1 MISKSTIEKVF
12 EISRVEEVIGDFIQ
26 LKKSGSNYKGLS
38 PFTNEKTPSFMISPA
53 KQIWKDFSSGKGGNV
68 VAFLME
74 HEQLSYPQAIKFLAR
89 KYNIEV
95 EETAISTEQKEK
107 FDEKEKLMVICEFAK
122 KFFIKQLNDS
132 DFGKNIA
139 FNYLNER
146 GFDKK
151 IINEFEIGCLTNSRN
166 SFKSYAI
173 ENGFNEDDLIS
184 LGLISSKHK
193 NDIYSSRI
201 IFPIKTI
208 SGRTVG
214 FGARVLQ
221 SSIKT
226 AKYINSPDSIIYN
239 KSKILYGLYK
249 SKTQI
254 VKNDNCYIVEGYTD
268 VIRFH
273 QKGIPNVVSSSGT
286 ALTLGQINII
296 RRLTKNIT
304 MLFDSD
310 NAGLNATIRSID
322 MILSEGM
329 NVSICLFPENEDPD
343 SFARNKNTQ
352 EIEAYLNENS
362 IDFIE
367 FKAKELNNSKRNSAV
382 EKANVIND
390 IVSSISKI
398 PDRIKQEIYIKQCSQ
413 MLDIT
418 ENTLFNALAQ
428 LNQVTRV
435 NSRDYE
441 EKKVSPIKKE
451 SKDQIFKL
459 EKKIIEILILYGHEK
474 ISFDEIKM
482 IKNENGDIV
491 YKPTKVKSY
500 VHEKI
505 FLDLHSDE
513 VEFAN
518 KEFKILYKNL
528 IEEYQKKQSF
538 DAKVF
543 VNSLPKN
550 LSELVTSVLIEDE
563 IYQLH
568 DWRSKNVIVKGKES
582 SISQLVTETIL
593 TLRTLLI
600 NKKVQE
606 LSKLSG
612 DDDKNFNKDT
622 LEEIVNYY
630 QLKSLLSK
638 KLNRVI

>member
-1 MISKSTIEKVF
+1 MIGE
-12 EISRVEEVIGDFIQ
+12 FIQ
-26 LKKSGSNYKGLS
+26 LKKSGSNFKGLS

-74 HEQLSYPQAIKFLAR
+74 HEQLSYPQAIKFLAK

-95 EETAISTEQKEK
+95 EETAISSEQKEK
-107 FDEKEKLMVICEFAK
+107 IDQKEKFILICEFAK
-122 KFFIKQLNDS
+122 KFFKEQLNKT

-139 FNYLNER
+139 YNYLLER
-146 GFDKK
+146 GFDKST
-151 IINEFEIGCLTNSRN
+151 IEDFEIGCLTEKRDSLKEF
-166 SFKSYAI
+166 SVEKGYDI
-173 ENGFNEDDLIS
+173 DDLVS
-184 LGLISSKHK
+184 LGLISGKNQ
-193 NDIYSSRI
+193 NDIYRSRI

-214 FGARVLQ
+214 FGARVIK
-221 SSIKT
+221 SSSKS

-239 KSKILYGLYK
+239 KSKILYGLHN
-249 SKTQI
+249 SKNEI

-273 QKGIPNVVSSSGT
+273 QKGIKNVVSSSGT
-286 ALTLGQINII
+286 ALTSGQINII

-310 NAGLNATIRSID
+310 NAGVNATIRSID

-329 NVSICLFPENEDPD
+329 NVNICLFPENEDPD
-343 SFARNKNTQ
+343 SFALKKETQ
-352 EIEAYLNENS
+352 EIKKYLNDNA

-367 FKAKELNNSKRNSAV
+367 FKTKKLSESKRNSAT
-382 EKANVIND
+382 EKAQVIND
-390 IVSSISKI
+390 IISSIAKI
-398 PDRIKQEIYIKQCSQ
+398 PDKIKQEIYIKQCSE
-413 MLDIT
+413 MLEIT

-428 LNQVTRV
+428 LTQISNVNKNVTKQQSQKV
-435 NSRDYE
+435 E
-441 EKKVSPIKKE
+441 PEKTT
-451 SKDQIFKL
+451 QIFKL
-459 EKKIIEILILYGHEK
+459 EKKIIEILILYGNSK
-474 ISFDEIKM
+474 VTFDEIKM
-482 IKNENGDIV
+482 LKDDKGDIV
-491 YKPTKVKSY
+491 YKPQKVESF

-505 FLDLHSDE
+505 FLDLQSDE
-513 VEFAN
+513 IEFAN
-518 KEFKILYKNL
+518 DDFKILYNKL
-528 IEEYQKKQSF
+528 INEFQKKQNF
-538 DAKVF
+538 DPKVF
-543 VNSLPKN
+543 INSLPQN
-550 LSELVTSVLIEDE
+550 LSELVTSILIEDE

-568 DWRSKNVIVKGKES
+568 NWRSKNVIVKGKDL

-600 NKKVQE
+600 NKKVQD
-606 LSKLSG
+606 LSKLNDG
-612 DDDKNFNKDT
+612 ADENFNKDT

>member
-1 MISKSTIEKVF
+1 MISKNTIEKVF
-12 EISRVEEVIGDFIQ
+12 EISSVEEVIGEFIQ

-74 HEQLSYPQAIKFLAR
+74 HEQLSYPQAIKFLAK

-95 EETAISTEQKEK
+95 EETAITSEQKEK
-107 FDEKEKLMVICEFAK
+107 IDQKEKFILICEFAK
-122 KFFIKQLNDS
+122 KFFKEQLNKT

-139 FNYLNER
+139 YNYLLER
-146 GFDKK
+146 GFDKNT
-151 IINEFEIGCLTNSRN
+151 IEDFEIGCLTEKRDSLKEF
-166 SFKSYAI
+166 SVEKGYDI
-173 ENGFNEDDLIS
+173 DDLVS
-184 LGLISSKHK
+184 LGLISSKNQ
-193 NDIYSSRI
+193 NDIYRSRI

-214 FGARVLQ
+214 FGARVIK
-221 SSIKT
+221 SSSKS

-239 KSKILYGLYK
+239 KSKILYGLHN
-249 SKTQI
+249 SKNEI

-273 QKGIPNVVSSSGT
+273 QKGIKNVVSSSGT
-286 ALTLGQINII
+286 ALTTGQINII

-310 NAGLNATIRSID
+310 NAGVNATIRSID

-329 NVSICLFPENEDPD
+329 NVNICLFPVNEDPD
-343 SFARNKNTQ
+343 SFASKKETQ
-352 EIEAYLNENS
+352 EIKKYLNDNA

-367 FKAKELNNSKRNSAV
+367 FKTKKLSESKRNSAT
-382 EKANVIND
+382 EKAQVIND
-390 IVSSISKI
+390 IISSIAKI
-398 PDRIKQEIYIKQCSQ
+398 PDKIKQEIYIKQCSE
-413 MLDIT
+413 MLEIN

-428 LNQVTRV
+428 LTQISSVNKNVTLQQPQKV
-435 NSRDYE
+435 E
-441 EKKVSPIKKE
+441 PEKTT
-451 SKDQIFKL
+451 QIFKL
-459 EKKIIEILILYGHEK
+459 EKKIIEILILYGNSK
-474 ISFDEIKM
+474 VTFDEIKM
-482 IKNENGDIV
+482 LKDDKGDIV
-491 YKPTKVKSY
+491 YKPQKVESF

-505 FLDLHSDE
+505 FLDLQSDE
-513 VEFAN
+513 IEFAN
-518 KEFKILYKNL
+518 DDFKILYNKL
-528 IEEYQKKQSF
+528 INEFQKKQNF
-538 DAKVF
+538 DPKVF
-543 VNSLPKN
+543 INSLPQN
-550 LSELVTSVLIEDE
+550 LSELVTSILIEDE

-568 DWRSKNVIVKGKES
+568 NWRSKNVIVKGKDR

-600 NKKVQE
+600 NKKVQD
-606 LSKLSG
+606 LSKLNDG
-612 DDDKNFNKDT
+612 ADENFNKDT

>member
-1 MISKSTIEKVF
+1 MIGE
-12 EISRVEEVIGDFIQ
+12 FIQ
-26 LKKSGSNYKGLS
+26 LKKSGSNFKGLS

-74 HEQLSYPQAIKFLAR
+74 HEQLSYPQAIKFLAK

-95 EETAISTEQKEK
+95 EETAISSQQKEKIDQKEK
-107 FDEKEKLMVICEFAK
+107 FILICEFAK
-122 KFFIKQLNDS
+122 KFFIEQLNKT
-132 DFGKNIA
+132 DFGNNIA
-139 FNYLNER
+139 YNYLLER
-146 GFDKK
+146 GFDKST
-151 IINEFEIGCLTNSRN
+151 IEDFEIGCLTEKRDSLKEF
-166 SFKSYAI
+166 SVEKGYDI
-173 ENGFNEDDLIS
+173 DDLVS
-184 LGLISSKHK
+184 LGLISSKNQ
-193 NDIYSSRI
+193 NDIYRSRI

-214 FGARVLQ
+214 FGARVIK
-221 SSIKT
+221 SSSKS

-239 KSKILYGLYK
+239 KSKILYGLHN
-249 SKTQI
+249 SKNEI

-273 QKGIPNVVSSSGT
+273 QKGIKNVVSSSGT
-286 ALTLGQINII
+286 ALTTGQINII

-310 NAGLNATIRSID
+310 NAGVNATIRSID

-329 NVSICLFPENEDPD
+329 NVNICLFPENEDPD
-343 SFARNKNTQ
+343 SFALKKETQ
-352 EIEAYLNENS
+352 EIKKYLNDNA

-367 FKAKELNNSKRNSAV
+367 FKTKKLSESKRNSAT
-382 EKANVIND
+382 EKAQVIND
-390 IVSSISKI
+390 IISSIAKI
-398 PDRIKQEIYIKQCSQ
+398 PDKIKQEIYIKQCSE
-413 MLDIT
+413 MLEIT

-428 LNQVTRV
+428 LTKISNVNKNVTQQQSQKV
-435 NSRDYE
+435 E
-441 EKKVSPIKKE
+441 PEKTT
-451 SKDQIFKL
+451 QIFKL
-459 EKKIIEILILYGHEK
+459 EKKIIEILILYGNSK
-474 ISFDEIKM
+474 VTFDEIKM
-482 IKNENGDIV
+482 LKDDKGDIV
-491 YKPTKVKSY
+491 YKPQKVESF

-505 FLDLHSDE
+505 FLDLQSDE
-513 VEFAN
+513 IEFAN
-518 KEFKILYKNL
+518 DDFKILYNKL
-528 IEEYQKKQSF
+528 INEFQKKQNF
-538 DAKVF
+538 DPKVF
-543 VNSLPKN
+543 INSLPQN
-550 LSELVTSVLIEDE
+550 LSELVTSILIEDE

-568 DWRSKNVIVKGKES
+568 NWRSKNVIVKGKDR

-600 NKKVQE
+600 NKKVQD
-606 LSKLSG
+606 LSKLNDG
-612 DDDKNFNKDT
+612 ADENFNKDT

>member
-1 MISKSTIEKVF
+1 MISKNTIEKVF
-12 EISRVEEVIGDFIQ
+12 EISRVEEVIGEFIQ

-74 HEQLSYPQAIKFLAR
+74 HEQLSYPQAIKFLAK

-95 EETAISTEQKEK
+95 EETAITSEQKEK
-107 FDEKEKLMVICEFAK
+107 IDQKEKFILICEFAK
-122 KFFIKQLNDS
+122 KFFKEQLNKT

-139 FNYLNER
+139 YNYLLER
-146 GFDKK
+146 GFDKST
-151 IINEFEIGCLTNSRN
+151 IEDFEIGCLTEKRDSLKEF
-166 SFKSYAI
+166 SVEKGYDI
-173 ENGFNEDDLIS
+173 DDLVS
-184 LGLISSKHK
+184 LGLISGKNQ
-193 NDIYSSRI
+193 NDIYRSRI

-214 FGARVLQ
+214 FGARVIK
-221 SSIKT
+221 SSSKS

-239 KSKILYGLYK
+239 KSKILYGLHN
-249 SKTQI
+249 SKNEI

-273 QKGIPNVVSSSGT
+273 QKGIKNVVSSSGT
-286 ALTLGQINII
+286 ALTSGQINII

-310 NAGLNATIRSID
+310 NAGVNATIRSID

-329 NVSICLFPENEDPD
+329 NVNICLFPENEDPD
-343 SFARNKNTQ
+343 SFALKKETQ
-352 EIEAYLNENS
+352 EIKKYLNDNA

-367 FKAKELNNSKRNSAV
+367 FKTKKLSESKRNSAT
-382 EKANVIND
+382 EKAQVIND
-390 IVSSISKI
+390 IISSIAKI
-398 PDRIKQEIYIKQCSQ
+398 PDKIKQEIYIKQCSE
-413 MLDIT
+413 MLEIT

-428 LNQVTRV
+428 LTQISSV
-435 NSRDYE
+435 NKNVSQQQFQKVE
-441 EKKVSPIKKE
+441 PEKTT
-451 SKDQIFKL
+451 QIFKL
-459 EKKIIEILILYGHEK
+459 EKKIIEILILYGNSK
-474 ISFDEIKM
+474 VTFDEIKM
-482 IKNENGDIV
+482 LKNDKGDIV
-491 YKPTKVKSY
+491 YKPEKVESF

-505 FLDLHSDE
+505 FLDLQSDE
-513 VEFAN
+513 IEFAN
-518 KEFKILYKNL
+518 DDFKILYNKL
-528 IEEYQKKQSF
+528 INEFQKKQNF
-538 DAKVF
+538 DPKVF
-543 VNSLPKN
+543 INSLPQN
-550 LSELVTSVLIEDE
+550 LSELVTSILIEDE

-568 DWRSKNVIVKGKES
+568 NWRSKNVIVKGKDR

-600 NKKVQE
+600 NKKVQD
-606 LSKLSG
+606 LSKLNDG
-612 DDDKNFNKDT
+612 ADENFNKDT

>member
-1 MISKSTIEKVF
+1 MISKNTIEKVF
-12 EISRVEEVIGDFIQ
+12 EISRVEEVIGEFIQ

-68 VAFLME
+68 VAFLLE
-74 HEQLSYPQAIKFLAR
+74 HEQLSYPQAIKFLAK

-95 EETAISTEQKEK
+95 EETAISSEQKEK
-107 FDEKEKLMVICEFAK
+107 IDQKEKFILICEFAK
-122 KFFIKQLNDS
+122 KFFKEQLNKT

-139 FNYLNER
+139 YNYLLER
-146 GFDKK
+146 GFDKST
-151 IINEFEIGCLTNSRN
+151 IEDFEIGCLTEKRDSLKEF
-166 SFKSYAI
+166 SVEKGYDI
-173 ENGFNEDDLIS
+173 DDLVS
-184 LGLISSKHK
+184 LGLISGKNQ
-193 NDIYSSRI
+193 NDIYRSRI

-214 FGARVLQ
+214 FGARVIK
-221 SSIKT
+221 SSSKS

-239 KSKILYGLYK
+239 KSKILYGLHN
-249 SKTQI
+249 SKNEI

-273 QKGIPNVVSSSGT
+273 QKGIKNVVSSSGT
-286 ALTLGQINII
+286 ALTSGQINII

-310 NAGLNATIRSID
+310 NAGVNATIRSID

-329 NVSICLFPENEDPD
+329 NVNICLFPENEDPD
-343 SFARNKNTQ
+343 SFALKKETQ
-352 EIEAYLNENS
+352 EIKKYLNDNA

-367 FKAKELNNSKRNSAV
+367 FKTKKLSESKRNSAT
-382 EKANVIND
+382 EKAQVIND
-390 IVSSISKI
+390 IISSIAKI
-398 PDRIKQEIYIKQCSQ
+398 PDKIKQEIYIKQCSE
-413 MLDIT
+413 MLEIT

-428 LNQVTRV
+428 LTQISNVNKNVTQQQSQKV
-435 NSRDYE
+435 E
-441 EKKVSPIKKE
+441 PEKTT
-451 SKDQIFKL
+451 QIFKL
-459 EKKIIEILILYGHEK
+459 EKKIIEILILYGNSK
-474 ISFDEIKM
+474 VTFDEIKM
-482 IKNENGDIV
+482 LKDDKGDIV
-491 YKPTKVKSY
+491 YKPEKVESF

-505 FLDLHSDE
+505 FLDLQSDE
-513 VEFAN
+513 IEFAN
-518 KEFKILYKNL
+518 DDFKILYNKL
-528 IEEYQKKQSF
+528 INEFQKKQNF
-538 DAKVF
+538 DPKVF
-543 VNSLPKN
+543 INSLPQN
-550 LSELVTSVLIEDE
+550 LSELVTSILIEDE

-568 DWRSKNVIVKGKES
+568 NWRSKNVIVKGKDL

-600 NKKVQE
+600 NKKVQD
-606 LSKLSG
+606 LSKLNDG
-612 DDDKNFNKDT
+612 ADENFNKDT

>member
-1 MISKSTIEKVF
+1 MISKNTIEKVF
-12 EISRVEEVIGDFIQ
+12 EISRVEEVIGEFIQ

-74 HEQLSYPQAIKFLAR
+74 HEQLSYPQAIKFLAK

-95 EETAISTEQKEK
+95 EETAISSQQKEKIDQKEK
-107 FDEKEKLMVICEFAK
+107 FILICEFAK
-122 KFFIKQLNDS
+122 KFFKEQLNKT

-139 FNYLNER
+139 YNYLLER
-146 GFDKK
+146 GFDKST
-151 IINEFEIGCLTNSRN
+151 IEDFEIGCLTEKRDSLKEF
-166 SFKSYAI
+166 SVEKGYDI
-173 ENGFNEDDLIS
+173 DDLVS
-184 LGLISSKHK
+184 LGLISGKNQ
-193 NDIYSSRI
+193 NDIYRSRI

-214 FGARVLQ
+214 FGARV
-221 SSIKT
+221 IKT
-226 AKYINSPDSIIYN
+226 SSKSAKYINSPDSIIYN
-239 KSKILYGLYK
+239 KSKILYGLHN
-249 SKTQI
+249 SKNEI

-273 QKGIPNVVSSSGT
+273 QKGIKNVVSSSGT
-286 ALTLGQINII
+286 ALTTGQINII

-310 NAGLNATIRSID
+310 NAGVNATIRSID

-329 NVSICLFPENEDPD
+329 NVNICLFPENEDPD
-343 SFARNKNTQ
+343 SFASKKETQ
-352 EIEAYLNENS
+352 EIKKYLNDNA

-367 FKAKELNNSKRNSAV
+367 FKTKKLSESKRNSAT
-382 EKANVIND
+382 EKAQVIND
-390 IVSSISKI
+390 IISSIAKI
-398 PDRIKQEIYIKQCSQ
+398 PDKIKQEIYIKQCSE
-413 MLDIT
+413 MLEIT

-428 LNQVTRV
+428 LTQISNVNKNVTKQQFQKV
-435 NSRDYE
+435 E
-441 EKKVSPIKKE
+441 PEKTT
-451 SKDQIFKL
+451 QIFKL
-459 EKKIIEILILYGHEK
+459 EKKIIEILILYGNSK
-474 ISFDEIKM
+474 VTFDEIKM
-482 IKNENGDIV
+482 LKDDKGDIV
-491 YKPTKVKSY
+491 YKPEKVESF

-505 FLDLHSDE
+505 FLDLQSDE
-513 VEFAN
+513 IEFAN
-518 KEFKILYKNL
+518 DDFKILYNKL
-528 IEEYQKKQSF
+528 INEFQKKQNF
-538 DAKVF
+538 DPKVF
-543 VNSLPKN
+543 INSLPQN
-550 LSELVTSVLIEDE
+550 LSELVTSILIEDE

-568 DWRSKNVIVKGKES
+568 NWRSKNVIVKGKDR

-600 NKKVQE
+600 NKKVQD
-606 LSKLSG
+606 LSKLNDG
-612 DDDKNFNKDT
+612 ADENFNKDT

>member
-1 MISKSTIEKVF
+1 MIGE
-12 EISRVEEVIGDFIQ
+12 FIQ
-26 LKKSGSNYKGLS
+26 LKKSGSNFKGLS

-74 HEQLSYPQAIKFLAR
+74 HEQLSYPQAIKFLAK

-95 EETAISTEQKEK
+95 EETAISSEQKEK
-107 FDEKEKLMVICEFAK
+107 IDQKEKFILICEFAK
-122 KFFIKQLNDS
+122 KFFKEQLNKT

-139 FNYLNER
+139 YNYLLER
-146 GFDKK
+146 GFDKST
-151 IINEFEIGCLTNSRN
+151 IEDFEIGCLTEKRDSLKEF
-166 SFKSYAI
+166 SVEKGYDI
-173 ENGFNEDDLIS
+173 DDLVS
-184 LGLISSKHK
+184 LGLISGKNQ
-193 NDIYSSRI
+193 NDIYRSRI

-214 FGARVLQ
+214 FGARVIK
-221 SSIKT
+221 SSSKS

-239 KSKILYGLYK
+239 KSKILYGLHN
-249 SKTQI
+249 SKNEI

-273 QKGIPNVVSSSGT
+273 QKGIKNVVSSSGT
-286 ALTLGQINII
+286 ALTSGQINII

-310 NAGLNATIRSID
+310 NAGVNATIRSID

-329 NVSICLFPENEDPD
+329 NVNICLFPENEDPD
-343 SFARNKNTQ
+343 SFALKKETQ
-352 EIEAYLNENS
+352 EIKKYLNDNA

-367 FKAKELNNSKRNSAV
+367 FKTKKLSESKRNSAT
-382 EKANVIND
+382 EKAKVIND
-390 IVSSISKI
+390 IISSIAKI
-398 PDRIKQEIYIKQCSQ
+398 PDKIKQEIYIKQCSE
-413 MLDIT
+413 MLEIT

-428 LNQVTRV
+428 LTQISNVNKNVTQQQSQKV
-435 NSRDYE
+435 E
-441 EKKVSPIKKE
+441 PEKTT
-451 SKDQIFKL
+451 QIFKL
-459 EKKIIEILILYGHEK
+459 EKKIIEILILYGNSK
-474 ISFDEIKM
+474 VTFDEIKM
-482 IKNENGDIV
+482 LKDDKGDIV
-491 YKPTKVKSY
+491 YKPQKVESF

-505 FLDLHSDE
+505 FLDLQSDE
-513 VEFAN
+513 IEFAN
-518 KEFKILYKNL
+518 DDFKILYNKL
-528 IEEYQKKQSF
+528 INEFQKKHNF
-538 DAKVF
+538 DPKVF
-543 VNSLPKN
+543 INSLPQN
-550 LSELVTSVLIEDE
+550 LSELVASILIEDE

-568 DWRSKNVIVKGKES
+568 NWRSKNVIVKGKER

-600 NKKVQE
+600 NKKVQD
-606 LSKLSG
+606 LSKLNDG
-612 DDDKNFNKDT
+612 ADENFNKDT

>member
-1 MISKSTIEKVF
+1 MISKNTIEKVF
-12 EISRVEEVIGDFIQ
+12 EISRVEEVIGEFIQ

-53 KQIWKDFSSGKGGNV
+53 KQIWKDFSSVKGGNV

-74 HEQLSYPQAIKFLAR
+74 HEQLSYPQAIKFLAK

-95 EETAISTEQKEK
+95 EETAISSQQKEKIDQKEK
-107 FDEKEKLMVICEFAK
+107 FILICEFAK
-122 KFFIKQLNDS
+122 KFFKEQLNKT
-132 DFGKNIA
+132 DFGNNIA
-139 FNYLNER
+139 YNYLLER
-146 GFDKK
+146 GFDKS
-151 IINEFEIGCLTNSRN
+151 IIEDFEIGCLTERRDSLKEF
-166 SFKSYAI
+166 SVEKGYDI
-173 ENGFNEDDLIS
+173 DDLVS
-184 LGLISSKHK
+184 LGLISGKNQ
-193 NDIYSSRI
+193 NDIYRSRI

-214 FGARVLQ
+214 FGARVIK
-221 SSIKT
+221 SSSKS

-239 KSKILYGLYK
+239 KSKILYGLHN
-249 SKTQI
+249 SKNEI

-273 QKGIPNVVSSSGT
+273 QKGIKNVVSSSGT
-286 ALTLGQINII
+286 ALTTGQINII

-310 NAGLNATIRSID
+310 NAGVNATIRSID

-329 NVSICLFPENEDPD
+329 NVNICLFPENEDPD
-343 SFARNKNTQ
+343 SFALKKETK
-352 EIEAYLNENS
+352 EIKKYLNDNA

-367 FKAKELNNSKRNSAV
+367 FKTKKLSESKRNSAT
-382 EKANVIND
+382 EKAQVIND
-390 IVSSISKI
+390 IISSIAKI
-398 PDRIKQEIYIKQCSQ
+398 PDKIKQEIYIKQCSE
-413 MLDIT
+413 MLEIS

-428 LNQVTRV
+428 LTQISNVNKNVTQQQSQKV
-435 NSRDYE
+435 E
-441 EKKVSPIKKE
+441 PEKTT
-451 SKDQIFKL
+451 QIFKL
-459 EKKIIEILILYGHEK
+459 EKKIIEILILYGNSK
-474 ISFDEIKM
+474 VTFDEIKM
-482 IKNENGDIV
+482 LKDDKGDIV
-491 YKPTKVKSY
+491 YKPEKVESF

-505 FLDLHSDE
+505 FLDLQSDE
-513 VEFAN
+513 IEFDN
-518 KEFKILYKNL
+518 DDFKILYNKL
-528 IEEYQKKQSF
+528 INEFQKKQNF
-538 DAKVF
+538 DPKVF
-543 VNSLPKN
+543 INSLPQN
-550 LSELVTSVLIEDE
+550 LSELVTSILIEDE

-568 DWRSKNVIVKGKES
+568 NWRSKNVIVKGKDR

-600 NKKVQE
+600 NKKVQD
-606 LSKLSG
+606 LSKLNDG
-612 DDDKNFNKDT
+612 ADENFNKDS

>member
-1 MISKSTIEKVF
+1 MISKNTIEKVF
-12 EISRVEEVIGDFIQ
+12 EISRVEEVIGEFIQ

-74 HEQLSYPQAIKFLAR
+74 HEQLSYPQAIKFLAK

-95 EETAISTEQKEK
+95 EETAISSQQKEKIDQKEK
-107 FDEKEKLMVICEFAK
+107 FILICEFAK
-122 KFFIKQLNDS
+122 KFFKEQLNKT

-139 FNYLNER
+139 YNYLLER
-146 GFDKK
+146 GFDKST
-151 IINEFEIGCLTNSRN
+151 IEDFEIGCLTEKRDSLKEF
-166 SFKSYAI
+166 SVEKGYDI
-173 ENGFNEDDLIS
+173 DDLVS
-184 LGLISSKHK
+184 LGLISGKNQ
-193 NDIYSSRI
+193 NDIYRSRI

-214 FGARVLQ
+214 FGARVIK
-221 SSIKT
+221 SSSKS

-239 KSKILYGLYK
+239 KSKILYGLHN
-249 SKTQI
+249 SKNEI

-273 QKGIPNVVSSSGT
+273 QKGIKNVVSSSGT
-286 ALTLGQINII
+286 ALTTGQINII

-310 NAGLNATIRSID
+310 NAGVNATIRSID

-329 NVSICLFPENEDPD
+329 NVNICLFPENEDPD
-343 SFARNKNTQ
+343 SFALKKETK
-352 EIEAYLNENS
+352 EIKKYLNDNA

-367 FKAKELNNSKRNSAV
+367 FKTKKLSESKRNSAT
-382 EKANVIND
+382 EKAQVIND
-390 IVSSISKI
+390 IISSIAKI
-398 PDRIKQEIYIKQCSQ
+398 PDKIKQEIYIKQCSE
-413 MLDIT
+413 MLEIT

-428 LNQVTRV
+428 LTQISNVNKNVTQQQSQKV
-435 NSRDYE
+435 E
-441 EKKVSPIKKE
+441 PEKTT
-451 SKDQIFKL
+451 QIFKL
-459 EKKIIEILILYGHEK
+459 EKKIIEILILYGNSK
-474 ISFDEIKM
+474 VTFDEIKM
-482 IKNENGDIV
+482 LKNDKGDIV
-491 YKPTKVKSY
+491 YKPEKVESF

-505 FLDLHSDE
+505 FLDLQSDE
-513 VEFAN
+513 IEFAN
-518 KEFKILYKNL
+518 DDFKILYNKL
-528 IEEYQKKQSF
+528 INEFQKKQNF
-538 DAKVF
+538 DPKVF
-543 VNSLPKN
+543 INSLPQN
-550 LSELVTSVLIEDE
+550 LSELVTSILIEDE

-568 DWRSKNVIVKGKES
+568 NWRSKNVIVKGKDR

-600 NKKVQE
+600 NKKVQD
-606 LSKLSG
+606 LSKLNDG
-612 DDDKNFNKDT
+612 ADENFNKDT

>member
-1 MISKSTIEKVF
+1 MISKNTIEKVF

-38 PFTNEKTPSFMISPA
+38 PFTDEKTPSFMISPS

-74 HEQLSYPQAIKFLAR
+74 HEQFSYPQAIRFLAK
-89 KYNIEV
+89 KYNILV
-95 EETAISTEQKEK
+95 EETEVSPEQKER
-107 FDEKEKLMVICEFAK
+107 FDEKEKMIIICEFAK
-122 KFFIKQLNDS
+122 KFFKKQIDET

-139 FNYLNER
+139 LNYLIER

-151 IINEFEIGCLTNSRN
+151 IIDDFDIGCLTNSRD
-166 SFKSYAI
+166 SFRNHALK
-173 ENGFNEDDLIS
+173 NGHNQDDLVT
-184 LGLISSKHK
+184 LGLISSKNK

-214 FGARVLQ
+214 FGARVLEN
-221 SSIKT
+221 SGKS
-226 AKYINSPDSIIYN
+226 AKYINSPDSSIYN

-249 SKTQI
+249 SKTHI
-254 VKNDNCYIVEGYTD
+254 VKSDNCYIVEGYTD

-273 QKGIPNVVSSSGT
+273 QKGLPNVVSSSGT
-286 ALTLGQINII
+286 ALTFGQINSI

-310 NAGLNATIRSID
+310 NAGFNATIRSID
-322 MILSEGM
+322 MILSQGM
-329 NVSICLFPENEDPD
+329 NVSICIFPKNEDPD
-343 SFARNKNTQ
+343 SFAKNKNTI
-352 EIEAYLNENS
+352 EIIEYLNQNS

-367 FKAKELNNSKRNSAV
+367 FKAKKLNDSKKDSAI
-382 EKANVIND
+382 EKAEVIHD
-390 IVSSISKI
+390 IVSSIAKI
-398 PDRIKQEIYIKQCSQ
+398 PDKIKQEIYIKQCSK

-418 ENTLFNALAQ
+418 ENTLFNSLAQ
-428 LNQVTRV
+428 ISHN
-435 NSRDYE
+435 NSNNKAVS
-441 EKKVSPIKKE
+441 KKLLYPKIEQKST
-451 SKDQIFKL
+451 SQIFKL
-459 EKKIIEILILYGHEK
+459 EKKIIEILILYGSQK
-474 ISFDEIKM
+474 VSFDEIKM
-482 IKNENGDIV
+482 IKDKNGEIA
-491 YKPTKVKSY
+491 YEPMQINSY

-518 KEFKILYKNL
+518 EEFKILYQKL
-528 IEEYQKKQSF
+528 IDEYQKKQNF
-538 DAKVF
+538 DAKLF
-543 VNSLPKN
+543 INSLPKN
-550 LSELVTSVLIEDE
+550 LSELVTSLIIDDE

-568 DWRSKNVIVKGKES
+568 DWSSKNVIVKGKER

-606 LSKLSG
+606 LSKVTDKS
-612 DDDKNFNKDT
+612 DKNFNKDT

>member
-1 MISKSTIEKVF
+1 MISKNTIEKVF
-12 EISRVEEVIGDFIQ
+12 EISRVEEVIGEFIQ

-74 HEQLSYPQAIKFLAR
+74 HEQLSYPQAIKFLAK

-95 EETAISTEQKEK
+95 EETAITSEQKEK
-107 FDEKEKLMVICEFAK
+107 IDQKEKFILICEFAK
-122 KFFIKQLNDS
+122 KFFKEQLNKT

-139 FNYLNER
+139 YNYLTER
-146 GFDKK
+146 GFNKSTIED
-151 IINEFEIGCLTNSRN
+151 FEIGCLTEKRDSLKEF
-166 SFKSYAI
+166 SVEKGYDI
-173 ENGFNEDDLIS
+173 DDLVS
-184 LGLISSKHK
+184 LGLISSKNQ
-193 NDIYSSRI
+193 NDIYRSRI

-214 FGARVLQ
+214 FGARVIK
-221 SSIKT
+221 SSSKS
-226 AKYINSPDSIIYN
+226 AKYINSPDSVIYN
-239 KSKILYGLYK
+239 KSKILYGLHN
-249 SKTQI
+249 SKNEI

-268 VIRFH
+268 VIRLH
-273 QKGIPNVVSSSGT
+273 QKGIKNVVSSSGT
-286 ALTLGQINII
+286 ALTIGQINII

-310 NAGLNATIRSID
+310 NAGVNATIRSID

-329 NVSICLFPENEDPD
+329 NVNICLFPENEDPD
-343 SFARNKNTQ
+343 SFALKKESQ
-352 EIEAYLNENS
+352 EIKKYLNDNA

-367 FKAKELNNSKRNSAV
+367 FKTKKLSESKRNSAT
-382 EKANVIND
+382 EKAQVIND
-390 IVSSISKI
+390 IISSIAKI
-398 PDRIKQEIYIKQCSQ
+398 PDKIKQEIYIKQCSE
-413 MLDIT
+413 MLEIT

-428 LNQVTRV
+428 LTQISNVNKNVTQQQSQKV
-435 NSRDYE
+435 E
-441 EKKVSPIKKE
+441 PEKTT
-451 SKDQIFKL
+451 QIFKL
-459 EKKIIEILILYGHEK
+459 EKKIIEILILYGNSK
-474 ISFDEIKM
+474 VTFDEIKM
-482 IKNENGDIV
+482 LKDDKGDIV
-491 YKPTKVKSY
+491 YKPQKVESF

-505 FLDLHSDE
+505 FLDLQSDE
-513 VEFAN
+513 IEFAN
-518 KEFKILYKNL
+518 DDFKILYNKL
-528 IEEYQKKQSF
+528 INELQKKQNF
-538 DAKVF
+538 DPKVF
-543 VNSLPKN
+543 INSLPQN
-550 LSELVTSVLIEDE
+550 LSDLVTSILIEDE

-568 DWRSKNVIVKGKES
+568 NWRSKNVIVKGKDR

-600 NKKVQE
+600 NKKVQD
-606 LSKLSG
+606 LSKLNDG
-612 DDDKNFNKDT
+612 ADENFNKDT

>member
-1 MISKSTIEKVF
+1 MISKNTIEKVF
-12 EISRVEEVIGDFIQ
+12 EISRVEEVIGEFIQ
-26 LKKSGSNYKGLS
+26 LKKSGSNFKGLS

-74 HEQLSYPQAIKFLAR
+74 HEQLSYPQAIKFLAK

-95 EETAISTEQKEK
+95 EETAITSEQKEK
-107 FDEKEKLMVICEFAK
+107 IDQKEKFILICEFAK
-122 KFFIKQLNDS
+122 KFFKEQLNKT
-132 DFGKNIA
+132 DFGNNIA
-139 FNYLNER
+139 YNYLLER
-146 GFDKK
+146 GFDKST
-151 IINEFEIGCLTNSRN
+151 IEDFEIGCLTERRDSLKEF
-166 SFKSYAI
+166 SVEKGYDI
-173 ENGFNEDDLIS
+173 DDLVS
-184 LGLISSKHK
+184 LGLISSKNQ
-193 NDIYSSRI
+193 NDIYRSRI

-214 FGARVLQ
+214 FGARVIK
-221 SSIKT
+221 SSSKS

-239 KSKILYGLYK
+239 KSKILYGLYN
-249 SKTQI
+249 SKNEI

-273 QKGIPNVVSSSGT
+273 QKGIKNVVSSSGT
-286 ALTLGQINII
+286 ALTSGQINII

-310 NAGLNATIRSID
+310 NPGVNATIRSID

-329 NVSICLFPENEDPD
+329 NVNVCLFPENEDPD
-343 SFARNKNTQ
+343 SFASKKETQ
-352 EIEAYLNENS
+352 EIKKYLNDNA

-367 FKAKELNNSKRNSAV
+367 FKTKKLSESKRNSAT
-382 EKANVIND
+382 EKAQVIND
-390 IVSSISKI
+390 IISSIAKI
-398 PDRIKQEIYIKQCSQ
+398 PDKIKQEIYIKQCSE
-413 MLDIT
+413 MLEIT

-428 LNQVTRV
+428 LTKISNVNKNVTQQQSQKV
-435 NSRDYE
+435 E
-441 EKKVSPIKKE
+441 PEKTT
-451 SKDQIFKL
+451 QIFKL
-459 EKKIIEILILYGHEK
+459 EKKIIEILILYGNSK
-474 ISFDEIKM
+474 VTFDEIKM
-482 IKNENGDIV
+482 LKDDKGDIV
-491 YKPTKVKSY
+491 YKPQKVESF

-505 FLDLHSDE
+505 FLDLQSDE
-513 VEFAN
+513 IELAN
-518 KEFKILYKNL
+518 DDFKILYNKL
-528 IEEYQKKQSF
+528 INEFQKKQNF
-538 DAKVF
+538 DPKVF
-543 VNSLPKN
+543 INSLPQN
-550 LSELVTSVLIEDE
+550 LSELVTSILIEDE

-568 DWRSKNVIVKGKES
+568 NWRSKNVIVKGKDR

-600 NKKVQE
+600 NKKVQD
-606 LSKLSG
+606 LSKLNDSA
-612 DDDKNFNKDT
+612 DENFNKDT

>member
-1 MISKSTIEKVF
+1 MISKNTIEKVF
-12 EISRVEEVIGDFIQ
+12 EISRVEEVIGEFIQ

-74 HEQLSYPQAIKFLAR
+74 HEQLSYPQAIKFLAK

-95 EETAISTEQKEK
+95 EETAISSEQKEK
-107 FDEKEKLMVICEFAK
+107 IDQKEKFILICEFAK
-122 KFFIKQLNDS
+122 KFFKEQLNKT

-139 FNYLNER
+139 YNYLLER
-146 GFDKK
+146 GFDKNT
-151 IINEFEIGCLTNSRN
+151 IEDFEIGCLTEKRDSLKEF
-166 SFKSYAI
+166 SVEKGYDI
-173 ENGFNEDDLIS
+173 DDLVS
-184 LGLISSKHK
+184 LGLISGKNQ
-193 NDIYSSRI
+193 NDIYRSRI

-214 FGARVLQ
+214 FGARV
-221 SSIKT
+221 IKT
-226 AKYINSPDSIIYN
+226 SSKSAKYINSPDSIIYN
-239 KSKILYGLYK
+239 KSKILYGLHN
-249 SKTQI
+249 SKNEI

-273 QKGIPNVVSSSGT
+273 QKGIKNVVSSSGT
-286 ALTLGQINII
+286 ALTSGQINII

-310 NAGLNATIRSID
+310 NAGVNATIRSID

-329 NVSICLFPENEDPD
+329 NVNICLFPENEDPD
-343 SFARNKNTQ
+343 SFASKKETQ
-352 EIEAYLNENS
+352 EIKKYLNDNA

-367 FKAKELNNSKRNSAV
+367 FKTKKLSESKRNSAT
-382 EKANVIND
+382 EKAQVIND
-390 IVSSISKI
+390 IISSIAKI
-398 PDRIKQEIYIKQCSQ
+398 PDKIKQEIYIKQCSE
-413 MLDIT
+413 MLEIT

-428 LNQVTRV
+428 LTQISNVNKNVTQQQSQKV
-435 NSRDYE
+435 E
-441 EKKVSPIKKE
+441 PEKTT
-451 SKDQIFKL
+451 QIFKL
-459 EKKIIEILILYGHEK
+459 EKKIIEILILYGNSK
-474 ISFDEIKM
+474 VTFDEIKM
-482 IKNENGDIV
+482 LKDDKGDIV
-491 YKPTKVKSY
+491 YKPQKVESF

-505 FLDLHSDE
+505 FLDLQSDE
-513 VEFAN
+513 IEFAN
-518 KEFKILYKNL
+518 DDFKILYNKL
-528 IEEYQKKQSF
+528 INEFQKKQNF
-538 DAKVF
+538 DPKVF
-543 VNSLPKN
+543 INSLPQN
-550 LSELVTSVLIEDE
+550 LSELVTSILIEDE

-568 DWRSKNVIVKGKES
+568 NWRSKNVIVKGKDR

-600 NKKVQE
+600 NKKVQD
-606 LSKLSG
+606 LSKLNDG
-612 DDDKNFNKDT
+612 ADENFNKDT

>member
-1 MISKSTIEKVF
+1 MISKNTIEKVF
-12 EISRVEEVIGDFIQ
+12 EISRVEEVIGEFIQ

-74 HEQLSYPQAIKFLAR
+74 HEQLSYPQAIKFLAK

-95 EETAISTEQKEK
+95 EETAITSEQKEK
-107 FDEKEKLMVICEFAK
+107 IDQKEKFILICEFAK
-122 KFFIKQLNDS
+122 KFFKEQLNKT

-139 FNYLNER
+139 YNYLLER
-146 GFDKK
+146 GFDKNT
-151 IINEFEIGCLTNSRN
+151 IEDFEIGCLTEKRDSLKEF
-166 SFKSYAI
+166 SVEKGYDI
-173 ENGFNEDDLIS
+173 DDLVS
-184 LGLISSKHK
+184 LGLISSKNQ
-193 NDIYSSRI
+193 NDIYRSRI

-214 FGARVLQ
+214 FGARV
-221 SSIKT
+221 IKT
-226 AKYINSPDSIIYN
+226 SSKSAKYINSPDSIIYN
-239 KSKILYGLYK
+239 KSKILYGLHN
-249 SKTQI
+249 SKNEI

-273 QKGIPNVVSSSGT
+273 QKGIKNVVSSSGT
-286 ALTLGQINII
+286 ALTTGQINII

-310 NAGLNATIRSID
+310 NAGVNATIRSID

-329 NVSICLFPENEDPD
+329 NVNICLFPENEDPD
-343 SFARNKNTQ
+343 SFALKKETK
-352 EIEAYLNENS
+352 EIKKYLNDNA

-367 FKAKELNNSKRNSAV
+367 FKTKKLSESKRNSAT
-382 EKANVIND
+382 EKAQVIND
-390 IVSSISKI
+390 IISSIAKI
-398 PDRIKQEIYIKQCSQ
+398 PDKIKQEIYIKQCSE
-413 MLDIT
+413 MLEIT

-428 LNQVTRV
+428 LTQISNVNKNVTQQQSQKV
-435 NSRDYE
+435 E
-441 EKKVSPIKKE
+441 PEKTT
-451 SKDQIFKL
+451 QIFKL
-459 EKKIIEILILYGHEK
+459 EKKIIEILILYGNSK
-474 ISFDEIKM
+474 VTFDEIKM
-482 IKNENGDIV
+482 LKDDKGDIV
-491 YKPTKVKSY
+491 YKPQKVESF

-505 FLDLHSDE
+505 FLDLQLDE
-513 VEFAN
+513 IEFAN
-518 KEFKILYKNL
+518 DDFKILYNKL
-528 IEEYQKKQSF
+528 INEFQKKQNF
-538 DAKVF
+538 DPKVF
-543 VNSLPKN
+543 INSLPQN
-550 LSELVTSVLIEDE
+550 LSELVTSILIEDE

-568 DWRSKNVIVKGKES
+568 NWRSKNVIVKGKDR

-600 NKKVQE
+600 NKKVQD
-606 LSKLSG
+606 LSKLNDG
-612 DDDKNFNKDT
+612 ADENFNKDT

>member
-1 MISKSTIEKVF
+1 MISKNTIEKVF
-12 EISRVEEVIGDFIQ
+12 EISRVEEVIGEFIQ

-74 HEQLSYPQAIKFLAR
+74 HEQLSYPQAIKFLAK

-95 EETAISTEQKEK
+95 EETAITSEQKEK
-107 FDEKEKLMVICEFAK
+107 IDQKEKFILICEFAK
-122 KFFIKQLNDS
+122 RFFKEQLNKT

-139 FNYLNER
+139 YNYLLER
-146 GFDKK
+146 GFNKSTIED
-151 IINEFEIGCLTNSRN
+151 FEIGCLTEKRDSLKEF
-166 SFKSYAI
+166 SVKKGYDI
-173 ENGFNEDDLIS
+173 DDLVS
-184 LGLISSKHK
+184 LGLISSKNQ
-193 NDIYSSRI
+193 NDIYRSRI

-214 FGARVLQ
+214 FGARVIK
-221 SSIKT
+221 SSSKS

-239 KSKILYGLYK
+239 KSKILYGLNN
-249 SKTQI
+249 SKNEI

-273 QKGIPNVVSSSGT
+273 QKGIKNVVSSSGT
-286 ALTLGQINII
+286 ALTIGQINII

-310 NAGLNATIRSID
+310 NAGVNATIRSID

-329 NVSICLFPENEDPD
+329 NVNICLFPENEDPD
-343 SFARNKNTQ
+343 SFALKKEAQ
-352 EIEAYLNENS
+352 EIKKYLNDNA

-367 FKAKELNNSKRNSAV
+367 FKTKKLSESKRNSAT
-382 EKANVIND
+382 EKAQVIND
-390 IVSSISKI
+390 IISSIAKI
-398 PDRIKQEIYIKQCSQ
+398 PDKIKQEIYIKQCSE
-413 MLDIT
+413 MLEIN
-418 ENTLFNALAQ
+418 ENTLFNALSQ
-428 LNQVTRV
+428 LTQISNVNKNVTQQQSQKV
-435 NSRDYE
+435 E
-441 EKKVSPIKKE
+441 PEKTT
-451 SKDQIFKL
+451 QIFKL
-459 EKKIIEILILYGHEK
+459 EKKIIEILILYGNSK
-474 ISFDEIKM
+474 ITFDEIKM
-482 IKNENGDIV
+482 LKDYNGDIV
-491 YKPTKVKSY
+491 YKPEKVESF

-505 FLDLHSDE
+505 FLDLQSDE
-513 VEFAN
+513 IEFAN
-518 KEFKILYKNL
+518 DDFKILYNKL
-528 IEEYQKKQSF
+528 INEFQKKQNF
-538 DAKVF
+538 DPKLF
-543 VNSLPKN
+543 INSLPQN
-550 LSELVTSVLIEDE
+550 LSELVTSILIEDE

-568 DWRSKNVIVKGKES
+568 NWKSKNVIVKGKDR

-600 NKKVQE
+600 NKKVQD
-606 LSKLSG
+606 LSKLNDSS
-612 DDDKNFNKDT
+612 DENFNKDT

>member
-1 MISKSTIEKVF
+1 MISKNTIEKVF
-12 EISRVEEVIGDFIQ
+12 EISRVEEVIGEFIQ

-74 HEQLSYPQAIKFLAR
+74 HEQLSYPQAIKFLAK

-95 EETAISTEQKEK
+95 EETAITSEQKEK
-107 FDEKEKLMVICEFAK
+107 IDQKEKFILICEFAK
-122 KFFIKQLNDS
+122 KFFKEQLNKT

-139 FNYLNER
+139 YNYLLER
-146 GFDKK
+146 GFNKSTIED
-151 IINEFEIGCLTNSRN
+151 FEIGCLTEKRDSLKEY
-166 SFKSYAI
+166 SVEKGYDI
-173 ENGFNEDDLIS
+173 DDLVS
-184 LGLISSKHK
+184 LGLISSKNQ
-193 NDIYSSRI
+193 NDIYRSRI

-214 FGARVLQ
+214 FGARVIK
-221 SSIKT
+221 SSSKS

-239 KSKILYGLYK
+239 KSKILYGLNN
-249 SKTQI
+249 SKNEI

-273 QKGIPNVVSSSGT
+273 QKGIKNVVSSSGT
-286 ALTLGQINII
+286 ALTTGQINII

-310 NAGLNATIRSID
+310 NAGVNATIRSID

-329 NVSICLFPENEDPD
+329 NVNICLFPENEDPD
-343 SFARNKNTQ
+343 SFALKKETQ
-352 EIEAYLNENS
+352 EIKKYLNDNA

-367 FKAKELNNSKRNSAV
+367 FKTKKLSESKRNSAT
-382 EKANVIND
+382 EKAQVIND
-390 IVSSISKI
+390 IISSIAKI
-398 PDRIKQEIYIKQCSQ
+398 PDKIKQEIYIKQCSE
-413 MLDIT
+413 MLEIT

-428 LNQVTRV
+428 LTQISSVNKNVTQQQSQKV
-435 NSRDYE
+435 E
-441 EKKVSPIKKE
+441 PEKTT
-451 SKDQIFKL
+451 QIFKL
-459 EKKIIEILILYGHEK
+459 EKKIIEILILYGNSK
-474 ISFDEIKM
+474 VTFDEIKM
-482 IKNENGDIV
+482 LKDDKGDIV
-491 YKPTKVKSY
+491 YKPQKVESF

-505 FLDLHSDE
+505 FLDLQSDE
-513 VEFAN
+513 IEFAN
-518 KEFKILYKNL
+518 DDFKILYNKL
-528 IEEYQKKQSF
+528 INEFQKKQNF
-538 DAKVF
+538 DPKVF
-543 VNSLPKN
+543 INSLPQN
-550 LSELVTSVLIEDE
+550 LSELVTSILIEDE

-568 DWRSKNVIVKGKES
+568 NWRSKNVIVKGKDR

-600 NKKVQE
+600 NKKVQD
-606 LSKLSG
+606 LSKLNDSA
-612 DDDKNFNKDT
+612 DENFNKDT

>member
-1 MISKSTIEKVF
+1 MISKNTIEKVF
-12 EISRVEEVIGDFIQ
+12 EISRVEEVIGEFIQ
-26 LKKSGSNYKGLS
+26 LKKSGSNFKGLS

-74 HEQLSYPQAIKFLAR
+74 HEQLSYPQAIKFLAK

-95 EETAISTEQKEK
+95 EETAISSEQKEK
-107 FDEKEKLMVICEFAK
+107 IDQKEKFILICEFAK
-122 KFFIKQLNDS
+122 KFFKEQLNKT
-132 DFGKNIA
+132 DFGNNIA
-139 FNYLNER
+139 YNYLLER
-146 GFDKK
+146 GFDKST
-151 IINEFEIGCLTNSRN
+151 IEDFEIGCLTEKRDSLKEF
-166 SFKSYAI
+166 SVEKGYDI
-173 ENGFNEDDLIS
+173 DDLVS
-184 LGLISSKHK
+184 LGLISGKNQ
-193 NDIYSSRI
+193 NDIYRSRI

-214 FGARVLQ
+214 FGARVIK
-221 SSIKT
+221 SSSKS

-239 KSKILYGLYK
+239 KSKILYGLHN
-249 SKTQI
+249 SKNEI

-273 QKGIPNVVSSSGT
+273 QKGIKNVVSSSGT
-286 ALTLGQINII
+286 ALTSGQINII

-310 NAGLNATIRSID
+310 NAGVNATIRSID

-329 NVSICLFPENEDPD
+329 NVNICLFPENEDPD
-343 SFARNKNTQ
+343 SFALKKETQ
-352 EIEAYLNENS
+352 EIKKYLNDNA

-367 FKAKELNNSKRNSAV
+367 FKTKKLSESKRNSAT
-382 EKANVIND
+382 EKAQVIND
-390 IVSSISKI
+390 IISSIAKI
-398 PDRIKQEIYIKQCSQ
+398 PDKIKQEIYIKQCSE
-413 MLDIT
+413 MLEIT

-428 LNQVTRV
+428 LTQISNVNKNVTQQQSQKV
-435 NSRDYE
+435 E
-441 EKKVSPIKKE
+441 PEKTT
-451 SKDQIFKL
+451 QIFKL
-459 EKKIIEILILYGHEK
+459 EKKIIEILILYGNSK
-474 ISFDEIKM
+474 VTFDEIKM
-482 IKNENGDIV
+482 LKDDKGDIV
-491 YKPTKVKSY
+491 YKPQKVESF

-505 FLDLHSDE
+505 FLDLQSDE
-513 VEFAN
+513 IEFAN
-518 KEFKILYKNL
+518 DDFKILYNKL
-528 IEEYQKKQSF
+528 INEFQKKQNF
-538 DAKVF
+538 DPKVF
-543 VNSLPKN
+543 INSLPQN
-550 LSELVTSVLIEDE
+550 LSELVTSILIEDE

-568 DWRSKNVIVKGKES
+568 NWRSKNVIVKGKDR

-600 NKKVQE
+600 NKKVQD
-606 LSKLSG
+606 LSKLNDG
-612 DDDKNFNKDT
+612 ADENFNKDT

>member
-1 MISKSTIEKVF
+1 MISKNTIEKVF
-12 EISRVEEVIGDFIQ
+12 EISRVEEVIGEFIQ
-26 LKKSGSNYKGLS
+26 LKKSGSNFKGLS

-74 HEQLSYPQAIKFLAR
+74 HEQLSYPQAIKFLAK

-95 EETAISTEQKEK
+95 EETAISSQQKEKIDQKEK
-107 FDEKEKLMVICEFAK
+107 FILICEFAK
-122 KFFIKQLNDS
+122 KFFKEQLNKT
-132 DFGKNIA
+132 DFGNNIA
-139 FNYLNER
+139 YNYLLER
-146 GFDKK
+146 GFDKST
-151 IINEFEIGCLTNSRN
+151 IEDFEIGCLTERRDSLKEF
-166 SFKSYAI
+166 SVEKGYDI
-173 ENGFNEDDLIS
+173 DDLVS
-184 LGLISSKHK
+184 LGLISGKNQ
-193 NDIYSSRI
+193 NDIYRSRI

-214 FGARVLQ
+214 FGARVIK
-221 SSIKT
+221 SSSKS

-239 KSKILYGLYK
+239 KSKILYGLYN
-249 SKTQI
+249 SKNEI

-273 QKGIPNVVSSSGT
+273 QKGIKNVVSSSGT
-286 ALTLGQINII
+286 ALTSGQINII

-310 NAGLNATIRSID
+310 NAGVNATIRSID

-329 NVSICLFPENEDPD
+329 NVNVCLFPENEDPD
-343 SFARNKNTQ
+343 SFASKKETH
-352 EIEAYLNENS
+352 EIKKYLNDNA

-367 FKAKELNNSKRNSAV
+367 FKTKKLSESKRNSAT
-382 EKANVIND
+382 EKAQVIND
-390 IVSSISKI
+390 IISSIAKI
-398 PDRIKQEIYIKQCSQ
+398 PDKIKQEIYIKQCSE
-413 MLDIT
+413 MLEIT

-428 LNQVTRV
+428 LTKISNVNKNVTQQQSQKV
-435 NSRDYE
+435 E
-441 EKKVSPIKKE
+441 PEKTT
-451 SKDQIFKL
+451 QIFKL
-459 EKKIIEILILYGHEK
+459 EKKIIEILILYGNSK
-474 ISFDEIKM
+474 VTFDEIKM
-482 IKNENGDIV
+482 LKDDKGDIV
-491 YKPTKVKSY
+491 YKPQKVESF

-505 FLDLHSDE
+505 FLDLQSDE
-513 VEFAN
+513 IEFAN
-518 KEFKILYKNL
+518 DDFKILYNKL
-528 IEEYQKKQSF
+528 INEFQKKQSF
-538 DAKVF
+538 DPKVF
-543 VNSLPKN
+543 INSLPQN
-550 LSELVTSVLIEDE
+550 LSELVTSILIEDE

-568 DWRSKNVIVKGKES
+568 NWRSKNVIVKGKDR

-600 NKKVQE
+600 NKKVQD
-606 LSKLSG
+606 LSKLNDSA
-612 DDDKNFNKDT
+612 DENFNKDT

>member
-1 MISKSTIEKVF
+1 MISKNTIEKVF
-12 EISRVEEVIGDFIQ
+12 EISRVEEVIGEFIQ

-74 HEQLSYPQAIKFLAR
+74 HEQLSYPQAIKFLAK

-95 EETAISTEQKEK
+95 EETAITSEQKEK
-107 FDEKEKLMVICEFAK
+107 IDQKEKLILICEFAK
-122 KFFIKQLNDS
+122 KFFKEQLNKT

-139 FNYLNER
+139 HNYLIER
-146 GFDKK
+146 GFNKSTIED
-151 IINEFEIGCLTNSRN
+151 FEIGCLTEKRDSLKEF
-166 SFKSYAI
+166 SVEKGYDI
-173 ENGFNEDDLIS
+173 DDLVS
-184 LGLISSKHK
+184 LGLISSKNQ
-193 NDIYSSRI
+193 NDIYRSRI

-214 FGARVLQ
+214 FGARLIK
-221 SSIKT
+221 SSSKS

-239 KSKILYGLYK
+239 KSKILYGLNN
-249 SKTQI
+249 SKNEI

-273 QKGIPNVVSSSGT
+273 QKGIKNVVSSSGT
-286 ALTLGQINII
+286 ALTTGQINII

-310 NAGLNATIRSID
+310 NAGVNATIRSID

-329 NVSICLFPENEDPD
+329 NVNICLFPENEDPD
-343 SFARNKNTQ
+343 SFAFKKETK
-352 EIEAYLNENS
+352 EIKKYLNDNA

-367 FKAKELNNSKRNSAV
+367 FKTKKLSESKRNSAT
-382 EKANVIND
+382 EKAQVIND
-390 IVSSISKI
+390 IISSIAKI
-398 PDRIKQEIYIKQCSQ
+398 PDKIKQEIYIKQCSE
-413 MLDIT
+413 MLEIN

-428 LNQVTRV
+428 LTQISSVNKNVTQQQSQKV
-435 NSRDYE
+435 ES
-441 EKKVSPIKKE
+441 EKTT
-451 SKDQIFKL
+451 QIFKL
-459 EKKIIEILILYGHEK
+459 EKKIIEILILYGNSK
-474 ISFDEIKM
+474 VTFDEIKM
-482 IKNENGDIV
+482 LKDDKGDIV
-491 YKPTKVKSY
+491 YKPQKVESF

-505 FLDLHSDE
+505 FLDLQSDE
-513 VEFAN
+513 IEFAN
-518 KEFKILYKNL
+518 DDFKILYNKL
-528 IEEYQKKQSF
+528 INEFQKKQNF
-538 DAKVF
+538 DPKVF
-543 VNSLPKN
+543 INSLPQN
-550 LSELVTSVLIEDE
+550 LSELVTSILIEDE

-568 DWRSKNVIVKGKES
+568 NWRSKNVIVKGKDR

-600 NKKVQE
+600 NKKVQD
-606 LSKLSG
+606 LSKLSDG
-612 DDDKNFNKDT
+612 TDENFNKDT

>member
-1 MISKSTIEKVF
+1 MISKNTIEKVF
-12 EISRVEEVIGDFIQ
+12 EISRVEEVIGEFIQ

-74 HEQLSYPQAIKFLAR
+74 HEQLSYPQAIKFLAK

-95 EETAISTEQKEK
+95 EETAISSEQKEK
-107 FDEKEKLMVICEFAK
+107 IDQKEKFILICEFAK
-122 KFFIKQLNDS
+122 KFFKEQLNKT

-139 FNYLNER
+139 YNYLLER
-146 GFDKK
+146 GFDKNT
-151 IINEFEIGCLTNSRN
+151 IEDFEIGCLTEKRDSLKEF
-166 SFKSYAI
+166 SVEKGYDI
-173 ENGFNEDDLIS
+173 DDLVS
-184 LGLISSKHK
+184 LGLISGKNQ
-193 NDIYSSRI
+193 NDIYRSRI

-214 FGARVLQ
+214 FGARV
-221 SSIKT
+221 IKT
-226 AKYINSPDSIIYN
+226 SSKSAKYINSPDSIIYN
-239 KSKILYGLYK
+239 KSKILYGLHN
-249 SKTQI
+249 SKNEI

-273 QKGIPNVVSSSGT
+273 QKGIKNVVSSSGT
-286 ALTLGQINII
+286 ALTSGQINII

-310 NAGLNATIRSID
+310 NAGVNATIRSID

-329 NVSICLFPENEDPD
+329 NVNVCLFPENEDPD
-343 SFARNKNTQ
+343 SFASKKETQ
-352 EIEAYLNENS
+352 EIKKYLNDNA

-367 FKAKELNNSKRNSAV
+367 FKTKKLSESKRNSAT
-382 EKANVIND
+382 EKAQVIND
-390 IVSSISKI
+390 IISSIAKI
-398 PDRIKQEIYIKQCSQ
+398 PDKIKQEIYIKQCSE
-413 MLDIT
+413 MLEIN

-428 LNQVTRV
+428 LTQISSVNKNVTLQQPQKV
-435 NSRDYE
+435 E
-441 EKKVSPIKKE
+441 PEKTT
-451 SKDQIFKL
+451 QIFKL
-459 EKKIIEILILYGHEK
+459 EKKIIEILILYGNSK
-474 ISFDEIKM
+474 VTFDEIKM
-482 IKNENGDIV
+482 LKDDKGDIV
-491 YKPTKVKSY
+491 YKPQKVESF

-505 FLDLHSDE
+505 FLDLQSDE
-513 VEFAN
+513 IEFAN
-518 KEFKILYKNL
+518 DDFKILYNKL
-528 IEEYQKKQSF
+528 INEFQKKQNF
-538 DAKVF
+538 DPKVF
-543 VNSLPKN
+543 INSLPQN
-550 LSELVTSVLIEDE
+550 LSELVTSILIEDE

-568 DWRSKNVIVKGKES
+568 NWRSKNVIVKGKDR

-600 NKKVQE
+600 NKKVQD
-606 LSKLSG
+606 LSKLNDG
-612 DDDKNFNKDT
+612 ADENFNKDT

>member
-1 MISKSTIEKVF
+1 MISKNTIEKVF
-12 EISRVEEVIGDFIQ
+12 EISRVEEVIGEFIQ

-74 HEQLSYPQAIKFLAR
+74 HEQLSYPQAIKFLAK

-95 EETAISTEQKEK
+95 EETAITSEQKEK
-107 FDEKEKLMVICEFAK
+107 IDQKEKFILICEFAK
-122 KFFIKQLNDS
+122 KFFKEQLNKT

-139 FNYLNER
+139 YNYLLER
-146 GFDKK
+146 GFDKNT
-151 IINEFEIGCLTNSRN
+151 IEDFEIGCLTEKRDSLKEF
-166 SFKSYAI
+166 SVEKGYDI
-173 ENGFNEDDLIS
+173 DDLVS
-184 LGLISSKHK
+184 LGLISSKNQ
-193 NDIYSSRI
+193 NDIYRSRI

-214 FGARVLQ
+214 FGARVIK
-221 SSIKT
+221 SSSKS

-239 KSKILYGLYK
+239 KSKILYGLHN
-249 SKTQI
+249 SKNEI

-273 QKGIPNVVSSSGT
+273 QKGIKNVVSSSGT
-286 ALTLGQINII
+286 ALTTGQINII

-310 NAGLNATIRSID
+310 NAGVNATIRSID

-329 NVSICLFPENEDPD
+329 NVNVCLFPENEDPD
-343 SFARNKNTQ
+343 SFASKKETQ
-352 EIEAYLNENS
+352 EIKKYLNDNA

-367 FKAKELNNSKRNSAV
+367 FKTKKLSESKRNSAT
-382 EKANVIND
+382 EKAQVIND
-390 IVSSISKI
+390 IISSIAKI
-398 PDRIKQEIYIKQCSQ
+398 PDKIKQEIYIKQCSE
-413 MLDIT
+413 MLEIN

-428 LNQVTRV
+428 LTQISSVNKNVTLQQPQKV
-435 NSRDYE
+435 E
-441 EKKVSPIKKE
+441 PEKTT
-451 SKDQIFKL
+451 QIFKL
-459 EKKIIEILILYGHEK
+459 EKKIIEILILYGNSK
-474 ISFDEIKM
+474 VTFDEIKM
-482 IKNENGDIV
+482 LKDDKGDIV
-491 YKPTKVKSY
+491 YKPQKVESF

-505 FLDLHSDE
+505 FLDLQSDE
-513 VEFAN
+513 IEFAN
-518 KEFKILYKNL
+518 DDFKILYNKL
-528 IEEYQKKQSF
+528 INEFQKKQNF
-538 DAKVF
+538 DPKVF
-543 VNSLPKN
+543 INSLPQN
-550 LSELVTSVLIEDE
+550 LSELVTSILIEDE

-568 DWRSKNVIVKGKES
+568 NWRSKNVIVKGKDR

-600 NKKVQE
+600 NKKVQD
-606 LSKLSG
+606 LSKLNDG
-612 DDDKNFNKDT
+612 ADENFNKDT

>member
-1 MISKSTIEKVF
+1 MISKNTIEKVF
-12 EISRVEEVIGDFIQ
+12 EISRVEEVIGEFIQ
-26 LKKSGSNYKGLS
+26 LKKSGSNFKGLS

-74 HEQLSYPQAIKFLAR
+74 HEQLSYPQAIKFLAK

-95 EETAISTEQKEK
+95 EETAISSEQKEK
-107 FDEKEKLMVICEFAK
+107 IDQKEKFILICEFAK
-122 KFFIKQLNDS
+122 KFFKEQLNKT
-132 DFGKNIA
+132 DFGNNIA
-139 FNYLNER
+139 YNYLLER
-146 GFDKK
+146 GFDKST
-151 IINEFEIGCLTNSRN
+151 IEDFEIGCLTEKRDSLKEF
-166 SFKSYAI
+166 SVEKGYDI
-173 ENGFNEDDLIS
+173 DDLVS
-184 LGLISSKHK
+184 LGLISGKNQ
-193 NDIYSSRI
+193 NDIYRSRI

-214 FGARVLQ
+214 FGARVIK
-221 SSIKT
+221 SSSKS

-239 KSKILYGLYK
+239 KSKILYGLYN
-249 SKTQI
+249 SKNEI

-273 QKGIPNVVSSSGT
+273 QKGIKNVVSSSGT
-286 ALTLGQINII
+286 ALTSGQINII

-310 NAGLNATIRSID
+310 NAGVNATIRSID

-329 NVSICLFPENEDPD
+329 NVNVCLFPENEDPD
-343 SFARNKNTQ
+343 SFASKKETQ
-352 EIEAYLNENS
+352 EIKKYLNDNA

-367 FKAKELNNSKRNSAV
+367 FKTKKLSESKRNSAT
-382 EKANVIND
+382 EKAQVIND
-390 IVSSISKI
+390 IISSIAKI
-398 PDRIKQEIYIKQCSQ
+398 PDKIKQEIYIKQCSE
-413 MLDIT
+413 MLEIT

-428 LNQVTRV
+428 LTQISNV
-435 NSRDYE
+435 NKNVIQQQSQKVE
-441 EKKVSPIKKE
+441 PEKTT
-451 SKDQIFKL
+451 QIFKL
-459 EKKIIEILILYGHEK
+459 EKKIIEILILYGNSK
-474 ISFDEIKM
+474 VTFDEIKM
-482 IKNENGDIV
+482 FKDDKGDIV
-491 YKPTKVKSY
+491 YKPQKVESF

-505 FLDLHSDE
+505 FLDLQSDE
-513 VEFAN
+513 IEFAN
-518 KEFKILYKNL
+518 DDFKILYNKL
-528 IEEYQKKQSF
+528 INEFQKKQNF
-538 DAKVF
+538 DPKVF
-543 VNSLPKN
+543 INSLPQN
-550 LSELVTSVLIEDE
+550 LSELVTSILIEDE

-568 DWRSKNVIVKGKES
+568 NWRSKNVIVKGKDR

-600 NKKVQE
+600 NKKVQD
-606 LSKLSG
+606 LSKLNDG
-612 DDDKNFNKDT
+612 ADENFNKDT

>member
-1 MISKSTIEKVF
+1 MISKNTIEKVF
-12 EISRVEEVIGDFIQ
+12 EISRVEEVIGEFIQ

-74 HEQLSYPQAIKFLAR
+74 HEQLSYPQAIKFLAK

-95 EETAISTEQKEK
+95 EETAITSEQKEK
-107 FDEKEKLMVICEFAK
+107 IDQKEKFILICEFAK
-122 KFFIKQLNDS
+122 KFFKEQLNKT

-139 FNYLNER
+139 YNYLLER
-146 GFDKK
+146 GFDKNT
-151 IINEFEIGCLTNSRN
+151 IEDFEIGCLTEKRDSLKEF
-166 SFKSYAI
+166 SVEKGYDI
-173 ENGFNEDDLIS
+173 DDLVS
-184 LGLISSKHK
+184 LGLISSKNQ
-193 NDIYSSRI
+193 NDIYRSRI

-214 FGARVLQ
+214 FGARVIK
-221 SSIKT
+221 SSSKS

-239 KSKILYGLYK
+239 KSKILYGLHN
-249 SKTQI
+249 SKNEI

-273 QKGIPNVVSSSGT
+273 QKGIKNVVSSSGT
-286 ALTLGQINII
+286 ALTTGQINII

-310 NAGLNATIRSID
+310 NAGVNATIRSID

-329 NVSICLFPENEDPD
+329 NVNICLFPENEDPD
-343 SFARNKNTQ
+343 SFASKKETQ
-352 EIEAYLNENS
+352 EIKKYLNDNA

-367 FKAKELNNSKRNSAV
+367 FKTKKLSESKRNSAT
-382 EKANVIND
+382 EKAQVIND
-390 IVSSISKI
+390 IISSIAKI
-398 PDRIKQEIYIKQCSQ
+398 PDKIKQEIYIKQCSE
-413 MLDIT
+413 MLEIN

-428 LNQVTRV
+428 LTQISSVNKNVTLQQPQKV
-435 NSRDYE
+435 E
-441 EKKVSPIKKE
+441 PEKTT
-451 SKDQIFKL
+451 QIFKL
-459 EKKIIEILILYGHEK
+459 EKKIIEILILYGNSK
-474 ISFDEIKM
+474 VTFDEIKM
-482 IKNENGDIV
+482 LKDDKGDIV
-491 YKPTKVKSY
+491 YKPQKVESF

-505 FLDLHSDE
+505 FLDLQSDE
-513 VEFAN
+513 IEFAN
-518 KEFKILYKNL
+518 DDFKILYNKL
-528 IEEYQKKQSF
+528 INEFQKKQNF
-538 DAKVF
+538 DPKVF
-543 VNSLPKN
+543 INSLPQN
-550 LSELVTSVLIEDE
+550 LSELVTSILIEDE

-568 DWRSKNVIVKGKES
+568 NWRSKNVIVKGKDR

-600 NKKVQE
+600 NKKVQD
-606 LSKLSG
+606 LSKLNDG
-612 DDDKNFNKDT
+612 ADENFNKDT

>member
-1 MISKSTIEKVF
+1 MISKNTIEKVF
-12 EISRVEEVIGDFIQ
+12 EISRVEEVIGEFIQ

-74 HEQLSYPQAIKFLAR
+74 HEQLSYPQAIKFLAK

-95 EETAISTEQKEK
+95 EETAITSEQKEK
-107 FDEKEKLMVICEFAK
+107 IDQKEKFILICEFAK
-122 KFFIKQLNDS
+122 KFFKEQLNKT

-139 FNYLNER
+139 YNYLLER
-146 GFDKK
+146 GFNKSTIED
-151 IINEFEIGCLTNSRN
+151 FEIGCLTEKRDSLKEY
-166 SFKSYAI
+166 SVEKGYDI
-173 ENGFNEDDLIS
+173 DDLVS
-184 LGLISSKHK
+184 LGLISSKNQ
-193 NDIYSSRI
+193 NDIYRSRI

-214 FGARVLQ
+214 FGARVIK
-221 SSIKT
+221 SSSKS

-239 KSKILYGLYK
+239 KSKILYGLYN
-249 SKTQI
+249 SKNEI

-273 QKGIPNVVSSSGT
+273 QKGIKNVVSSSGT
-286 ALTLGQINII
+286 ALTTGQINII

-310 NAGLNATIRSID
+310 NAGVNATIRSID

-329 NVSICLFPENEDPD
+329 NVNICLFPENEDPD
-343 SFARNKNTQ
+343 SFALKKETQ
-352 EIEAYLNENS
+352 EIKKYLNDNA

-367 FKAKELNNSKRNSAV
+367 FKTKKLSESKRNSAT
-382 EKANVIND
+382 EKAQVIND
-390 IVSSISKI
+390 IISSIAKI
-398 PDRIKQEIYIKQCSQ
+398 PDKIKQEIYIKQCSE
-413 MLDIT
+413 MLEIT

-428 LNQVTRV
+428 LTQISNFNKNVTQQQSQKV
-435 NSRDYE
+435 E
-441 EKKVSPIKKE
+441 PEKTT
-451 SKDQIFKL
+451 QIFKL
-459 EKKIIEILILYGHEK
+459 EKKIIEILILYGNSK
-474 ISFDEIKM
+474 VTFDEIKM
-482 IKNENGDIV
+482 LKDDKGDIV
-491 YKPTKVKSY
+491 YKPQKVESF

-505 FLDLHSDE
+505 FLDLQSDE
-513 VEFAN
+513 IEFAN
-518 KEFKILYKNL
+518 DDFKILYNKL
-528 IEEYQKKQSF
+528 INEFQKKQNF
-538 DAKVF
+538 DPKVF
-543 VNSLPKN
+543 INSLPQN
-550 LSELVTSVLIEDE
+550 LSELVTSILIEDE

-568 DWRSKNVIVKGKES
+568 NWRSKNVIVKGKDR

-600 NKKVQE
+600 NKKVQD
-606 LSKLSG
+606 LSKLNDSA
-612 DDDKNFNKDT
+612 DENFNKDT

>member
-1 MISKSTIEKVF
+1 MISKNTIEKVF
-12 EISRVEEVIGDFIQ
+12 EISRVEEVIGEFIQ
-26 LKKSGSNYKGLS
+26 LKKSGSNFKGLS

-74 HEQLSYPQAIKFLAR
+74 HEQLSYPQAIKFLAK

-95 EETAISTEQKEK
+95 EETAITSEQKEK
-107 FDEKEKLMVICEFAK
+107 IDQKEKFILICEFAK
-122 KFFIKQLNDS
+122 KFFKEQLNKT

-139 FNYLNER
+139 YNYLLER
-146 GFDKK
+146 GFDKNT
-151 IINEFEIGCLTNSRN
+151 IEDFEIGCLTEKRDSLKEF
-166 SFKSYAI
+166 SVEKGYDI
-173 ENGFNEDDLIS
+173 DDLVS
-184 LGLISSKHK
+184 LGLISGKNQ
-193 NDIYSSRI
+193 NDIYRSRI

-214 FGARVLQ
+214 FGARVIK
-221 SSIKT
+221 SSSKS

-239 KSKILYGLYK
+239 KSKILYGLYN
-249 SKTQI
+249 SKNEI

-273 QKGIPNVVSSSGT
+273 QKGIKNVVSSSGT
-286 ALTLGQINII
+286 ALTSGQINII

-310 NAGLNATIRSID
+310 NAGVNATIRSID

-329 NVSICLFPENEDPD
+329 NVNVCLFPENEDPD
-343 SFARNKNTQ
+343 SFASKKETQ
-352 EIEAYLNENS
+352 EIKKYLNDNA

-367 FKAKELNNSKRNSAV
+367 FKTKKLSESKRNSAT
-382 EKANVIND
+382 EKAQVIND
-390 IVSSISKI
+390 IISSIAKI
-398 PDRIKQEIYIKQCSQ
+398 PDKIKQEIYIKQCSE
-413 MLDIT
+413 MLEIT

-428 LNQVTRV
+428 LTKISNVNKNVTQQQSQKV
-435 NSRDYE
+435 E
-441 EKKVSPIKKE
+441 PEKTT
-451 SKDQIFKL
+451 QIFKL
-459 EKKIIEILILYGHEK
+459 EKKIIEILILYGNSK
-474 ISFDEIKM
+474 VSFDEIKM
-482 IKNENGDIV
+482 LKDDKGDIV
-491 YKPTKVKSY
+491 YKPQKVESF

-505 FLDLHSDE
+505 FLDLQSDE
-513 VEFAN
+513 IEFAN
-518 KEFKILYKNL
+518 DDFKILYNKL
-528 IEEYQKKQSF
+528 INEFQKKQNF
-538 DAKVF
+538 DPKLF
-543 VNSLPKN
+543 INSLPQN
-550 LSELVTSVLIEDE
+550 LSELVTSILIEDE

-568 DWRSKNVIVKGKES
+568 NWRSKNVIVKGKDR

-600 NKKVQE
+600 NKKVQD
-606 LSKLSG
+606 LSKLNDSA
-612 DDDKNFNKDT
+612 DENLNKDT

>member
-1 MISKSTIEKVF
+1 MISKNTIEKVF
-12 EISRVEEVIGDFIQ
+12 EISRVEEVIGEFIQ
-26 LKKSGSNYKGLS
+26 LKKSGSNFKGLS

-74 HEQLSYPQAIKFLAR
+74 HEQLSYPQAIKFLAK

-95 EETAISTEQKEK
+95 EETAISSEQKEK
-107 FDEKEKLMVICEFAK
+107 IDQKEKFILICEFAK
-122 KFFIKQLNDS
+122 KFFKEQLNKT

-139 FNYLNER
+139 YNYLLER
-146 GFDKK
+146 GFDKST
-151 IINEFEIGCLTNSRN
+151 IEDFEIGCLTEKRDSLKEF
-166 SFKSYAI
+166 SVEKGYDI
-173 ENGFNEDDLIS
+173 DDLVS
-184 LGLISSKHK
+184 LGLISGKNQ
-193 NDIYSSRI
+193 NDIYRSRI

-214 FGARVLQ
+214 FGARVIK
-221 SSIKT
+221 SSSKS

-239 KSKILYGLYK
+239 KSKILYGLYN
-249 SKTQI
+249 SKNEI

-273 QKGIPNVVSSSGT
+273 QKGIKNVVSSSGT
-286 ALTLGQINII
+286 ALTTGQINII

-310 NAGLNATIRSID
+310 NAGVNATIRSID

-329 NVSICLFPENEDPD
+329 NVNICLFPENEDPD
-343 SFARNKNTQ
+343 SFASKKETQ
-352 EIEAYLNENS
+352 EIKKYLNDNA

-367 FKAKELNNSKRNSAV
+367 FKTKKLSESKRNSAT
-382 EKANVIND
+382 EKAQVIND
-390 IVSSISKI
+390 IISSIAKI
-398 PDRIKQEIYIKQCSQ
+398 PDKIKQEIYIKQCSE
-413 MLDIT
+413 MLEIT

-428 LNQVTRV
+428 LTKISNVNKNVTQQQSQKV
-435 NSRDYE
+435 E
-441 EKKVSPIKKE
+441 PEKTT
-451 SKDQIFKL
+451 QIFKL
-459 EKKIIEILILYGHEK
+459 EKKIIEILILYGNSK
-474 ISFDEIKM
+474 VTFDEIKM
-482 IKNENGDIV
+482 LKDDKGDIV
-491 YKPTKVKSY
+491 YKPQKVESF

-505 FLDLHSDE
+505 FLDLQSDE
-513 VEFAN
+513 IEFAN
-518 KEFKILYKNL
+518 DDFKILYNKL
-528 IEEYQKKQSF
+528 INEFQKKQNF
-538 DAKVF
+538 DPKVF
-543 VNSLPKN
+543 INSLPQN
-550 LSELVTSVLIEDE
+550 LSELVTSILIEDE

-568 DWRSKNVIVKGKES
+568 NWRSKNVIVKGKDR

-600 NKKVQE
+600 NKKVQD
-606 LSKLSG
+606 LSKLNDG
-612 DDDKNFNKDT
+612 ADENFNKDT